1 MDKLITKLGTQIA
14 ISDKTKRI
22 KKLWE
27 IAKPLSSQHIRQAAL
42 KLDESDEY
50 MSAFK
55 DSTGFDVIIGSKKYP
70 PKAILGRA
78 LSDYYGVEFLPEHF
92 VGGEGSSCFRILKNL
107 RFEIVGKNKTKR
119 EYEFFDY
126 SSFVVG
132 EEYTKLKA
140 FEKAGVWVPNH
151 ARDIPGPTRFNNC
164 VVLFVTLEKDHKE
177 LAHKY
182 NDKFILNGKMFQWE
196 SQNKNTEETPHI
208 KKIINCDPVVLF
220 ARVHEK
226 IKSKSQPFIYVGQ
239 LQYVKHNNTVDR
251 KNVPIEVIFDVLEYQ
266 SSASDKLVS
275 LYEWVPGI
283 TTEQEVIDISE
294 IALNKT
300 NPPEASNKTNGR
312 GKNNRKVKI
321 NWAERDEKNRSL
333 GLMGEKL
340 VLQYEI
346 QKLTELGLTHLAE
359 RVTHTAENSD
369 SDGYDIL
376 SFDEQGIEKYIE
388 VKTTRQSKHSPF
400 FISRNEV
407 KFSKAQGLQYWIY
420 RVYNFNEKKNEADFY
435 TIQGSVEKHFNLIPE
450 NYKAAPK

>member
-1 MDKLITKLGTQIA
+1 MDKLITNLGTQIA
-14 ISDKTKRI
+14 ISDKTKR
-22 KKLWE
+22 
-27 IAKPLSSQHIRQAAL
+27 
-42 KLDESDEY
+42 
-50 MSAFK
+50 
-55 DSTGFDVIIGSKKYP
+55 
-70 PKAILGRA
+70 
-78 LSDYYGVEFLPEHF
+78 EH
-92 VGGEGSSCFRILKNL
+92 
-107 RFEIVGKNKTKR
+107 
-119 EYEFFDY
+119 EFFDY

-140 FEKAGVWVPNH
+140 FEKAGVWVPKH
-151 ARDIPGPTRFNNC
+151 SRDIPGPTRFNNC

-182 NDKFILNGKMFQWE
+182 NDKFILNGKIFQWE

-226 IKSKSQPFIYVGQ
+226 IKSKSQQFIYVGQ
-239 LQYVKHNNTVDR
+239 LQYVKHDHTVDR

-266 SSASDKLVS
+266 NPASDKLVS
-275 LYEWVPGI
+275 LYEWGPGI
-283 TTEQEVIDISE
+283 TTEHEVIDISK
-294 IALNKT
+294 IAFNRT
-300 NPPEASNKTNGR
+300 NAPEASNKTAVR

-321 NWAERDEKNRSL
+321 NWAERDEKNRNL

-359 RVTHTAENSD
+359 RVTHTAESSD

-388 VKTTRQSKHSPF
+388 VKTTRQSKQSPF

-407 KFSKAQGLQYWIY
+407 EFSKIQGLQYWIY

-435 TIQGSVEKHFNLIPE
+435 IMQGSVEKYFDLTPE
-450 NYKAAPK
+450 NYKAAPR